1 MSNLS
6 RRAWLGCLQFVAG
19 LLLLIQ
25 LPAWSTDYWRGWFY
39 WFEVSLCVIAITAIF
54 LHRSPALIERRLAVG
69 AQAEIRT
76 RQQRIQR
83 INGWLCLALVLIPG
97 WDHRF
102 GWSPLVPETLRWG
115 LLLVLA
121 GFALVAFVFQANS
134 HAAATVRI
142 DAGQPLIDT
151 GPYAWVRHPMYSG
164 AVLLFWGTPLML
176 GSGVGLVPAALLTV
190 GLGARLLDE
199 ESSLREELPG
209 YSQYC
214 QRVTSRLIPGV
225 W

>member
-83 INGWLCLALVLIPG
+83 IHGWLCLALVLIPG

-121 GFALVAFVFQANS
+121 GFALVAFAFQANS

-151 GPYAWVRHPMYSG
+151 GPYAWVRHPMDSG

-199 ESSLREELPG
+199 ESSLRENFPG
-209 YSQYC
+209 
-214 QRVTSRLIPGV
+214 IPSTANASPPG
-225 W
+225 

>member
-1 MSNLS
+1 MSKLS

-83 INGWLCLALVLIPG
+83 IHGWLCLALVLIPG

-121 GFALVAFVFQANS
+121 GFALVAFAFQANS

-142 DAGQPLIDT
+142 DPGQPLIDT
-151 GPYAWVRHPMYSG
+151 GPYAWVRHPMDSG

-199 ESSLREELPG
+199 ESSLREELTG
-209 YSQYC
+209 YPQYC